1 VTSQVT
7 AIRPNTVKLVAVPQV
22 SQADDADD
30 RR

>member
-7 AIRPNTVKLVAVPQV
+7 AIRPNTVQLVAVPRV